1 MPLARRRSVS
11 VRVPRASSRASAH
24 YPRPVATPRPG
35 TRAHTLAIVCAL
47 AQEQGPLPWVR
58 RHDPVSELVT
68 TLLSHSTTDANQERA
83 FRTLRERLP
92 SWEAVRAAPLAEVE
106 DAVRVAGLAG
116 QKAPRI
122 RAALDAIADDPR
134 GADLEWL
141 GAVPLDEAM
150 AFLTALEG
158 VGPKTAACVMC
169 FAFGAHIVPADT
181 HVHRI
186 ALRTRIVPS
195 RATAAAAQERLTRWT
210 PPGEAF
216 ATHMR
221 LIAHGRTVCLA
232 RTPRC
237 GGCALLALCPTG
249 RRVHPT

>member
-1 MPLARRRSVS
+1 MSAR
-11 VRVPRASSRASAH
+11 P
-24 YPRPVATPRPG
+24 PRPG
-35 TRAHTLAIVCAL
+35 TRAHALEIVRRLAEAY
-47 AQEQGPLPWVR
+47 GPLPWAR
-58 RHDPVSELVT
+58 RHPPVSELVT

-83 FRTLRERLP
+83 FRELRARFP
-92 SWEAVRAAPLAEVE
+92 AWDDVRRAPQAEVE
-106 DAVRVAGLAG
+106 DAVRVAGLAR

-122 RAALDAIADDPR
+122 QETLDRIAEDPR

-141 GAVPLDEAM
+141 GDVPLDEAM
-150 AFLTALEG
+150 AFLASFTG

-169 FAFGAHIVPADT
+169 FSFGAHVVPADT

-186 ALRTRIVPS
+186 ALRTGIVPKGAS
-195 RATAAAAQERLTRWT
+195 AVATQERLTRWT

-232 RTPRC
+232 RAPRC
-237 GGCALLALCPTG
+237 GACVLLELCPEG
-249 RRVHPT
+249 RRRTRFTRV

>member
-1 MPLARRRSVS
+1 MPI
-11 VRVPRASSRASAH
+11 
-24 YPRPVATPRPG
+24 TPRPG
-35 TRAHTLAIVCAL
+35 TRAHALAIVRSL
-47 AQEQGPLPWVR
+47 ADAYGPLPWAR

-83 FRTLRERLP
+83 FRALRERFP
-92 SWEAVRAAPLAEVE
+92 SWDAVRLAPVAEVE
-106 DAVRVAGLAG
+106 EAVRVAGLAG
-116 QKAPRI
+116 QKAPRVQ
-122 RAALDAIADDPR
+122 AALDAIADDPR

-141 GAVPLDEAM
+141 GDVPLEEAM

-169 FAFGAHIVPADT
+169 FSFGAHVVPADT

-186 ALRTRIVPS
+186 ALRTRVVPP

-232 RTPRC
+232 RAPRC
-237 GGCALLALCPTG
+237 DACALLSLCPAG
-249 RRVHPT
+249 RRRHGGPPT

>member
-1 MPLARRRSVS
+1 M
-11 VRVPRASSRASAH
+11 AS
-24 YPRPVATPRPG
+24 PRPG
-35 TRAHTLAIVCAL
+35 TRAHTLAIVRAL
-47 AQEQGPLPWVR
+47 AEAYGPLPYAR

-83 FRTLRERLP
+83 FRTLRTRFP
-92 SWEAVRAAPLAEVE
+92 TWDAVRRAPVAEVE

-116 QKAPRI
+116 QKATRVQ
-122 RAALDAIADDPR
+122 AALDAIADDPR

-150 AFLTALEG
+150 AYLTALDG
-158 VGPKTAACVMC
+158 VGQKTAACVMC
-169 FAFGAHIVPADT
+169 FSFGAHVVPADT

-186 ALRTRIVPS
+186 ARRTRIVPA
-195 RATAAAAQERLTRWT
+195 RATATAAQERLTRWT

-221 LIAHGRTVCLA
+221 LIAHGRGVCLA
-232 RTPRC
+232 RTPHC
-237 GGCALLALCPTG
+237 GDCALLALCPTG
-249 RRVHPT
+249 RGAVRGGATP